1 MKNKAEELANFMH
14 LEYERFAQKSGW
26 ETNSQCQVEFDKLPK
41 ANKKTMLW
49 VAESILERIKKEL
62 EDKLLIKCECE
73 NGDCPNCQRLC
84 EVIDNLL

>member
-1 MKNKAEELANFMH
+1 MAKIIL

-26 ETNSQCQVEFDKLPK
+26 ETNKECRVAFNDLPE
-41 ANKKTMLW
+41 ANRKTMIW
-49 VAESILERIKKEL
+49 VAESILERIKKEI

-73 NGDCPNCQRLC
+73 NGECPNCQRLC

>member
-41 ANKKTMLW
+41 PPTTNP
-49 VAESILERIKKEL
+49 
-62 EDKLLIKCECE
+62 KLL
-73 NGDCPNCQRLC
+73 NW
-84 EVIDNLL
+84 LLKKVLKFN

>member
-1 MKNKAEELANFMH
+1 VAKIIL

-26 ETNSQCQVEFDKLPK
+26 ETNKECRVAFNDLPE
-41 ANKKTMLW
+41 ANRKTMIW
-49 VAESILERIKKEL
+49 VAESILERIKKEI

-73 NGDCPNCQRLC
+73 NGECPNCQRLC